1 VTCRDRSGNNLNWHF
16 AWLAPRLILPVFLP
30 SSTVLDG
37 MYQHQATRAKGAPAT
52 VHTLSTITTLS
63 SSSSCSYYTV
73 ASNLSTGSRDSRDS
87 RDTIPPQDVIDTLNF
102 LEQVEQDVSREV
114 ARVQD
119 SIKEARAMVEAYRRE
134 KRARMK
140 ENAALVA
147 EEERQTRRVDDELW
161 LSV

>member
-1 VTCRDRSGNNLNWHF
+1 VT
-16 AWLAPRLILPVFLP
+16 AWATRPETERPSWNCIWITLRLILPLFPPP
-30 SSTVLDG
+30 SAVLDG
-37 MYQHQATRAKGAPAT
+37 MYQHQTTRAKNGPAT
-52 VHTLSTITTLS
+52 VHTLSTMSTRS
-63 SSSSCSYYTV
+63 SGSSGSYHTV
-73 ASNLSTGSRDSRDS
+73 TSDRSTGSLHSYDK
-87 RDTIPPQDVIDTLNF
+87 IPPQDVIDTLNF

-119 SIKEARAMVEAYRRE
+119 KIKEARAMVEAYRRE
-134 KRARMK
+134 KRARVK

>member
-1 VTCRDRSGNNLNWHF
+1 MTSRDPTVRQQLELTLRLTCTSSH
-16 AWLAPRLILPVFLP
+16 LPLFLP
-30 SSTVLDG
+30 PPAVPDG
-37 MYQHQATRAKGAPAT
+37 MYQHQATRAKGGPTT

-63 SSSSCSYYTV
+63 SSSSCSYHTV
-73 ASNLSTGSRDSRDS
+73 ASNFSTESRDSCN
-87 RDTIPPQDVIDTLNF
+87 TIPPQDVIDTLNF

-119 SIKEARAMVEAYRRE
+119 NIKEARAMVEAYRRE
-134 KRARMK
+134 KRARVK

-161 LSV
+161 LSI

>member
-1 VTCRDRSGNNLNWHF
+1 
-16 AWLAPRLILPVFLP
+16 
-30 SSTVLDG
+30 
-37 MYQHQATRAKGAPAT
+37 MYQHQATRTKGGSST

-63 SSSSCSYYTV
+63 SSSSCSYHTV
-73 ASNLSTGSRDSRDS
+73 ASNLSTGSRDS

-119 SIKEARAMVEAYRRE
+119 NIKEARAMVEAYRRE

-161 LSV
+161 LSF